1 MMFSNYYVNIQVTYM
16 RKFFLMFLL
25 GSAALLSY
33 AQEAVSDEP
42 MGYSAMSLN
51 YGSFYNWKVGEG
63 LMVKVGG
70 GLDISG
76 DMISNLIHS
85 TNDSHLCRGQEQ
97 RQGHNS

>member
-1 MMFSNYYVNIQVTYM
+1 
-16 RKFFLMFLL
+16 MFLL

-33 AQEAVSDEP
+33 AQEA
-42 MGYSAMSLN
+42 AMSLN
-51 YGSFYNWKVGEG
+51 YGSFYNWKLGEG

>member
-1 MMFSNYYVNIQVTYM
+1 M

-42 MGYSAMSLN
+42 MGYSAVSLN
-51 YGSFYNWKVGEG
+51 YGSFYNW
-63 LMVKVGG
+63 KVGG